1 MNAKKSLEGQRDLA
15 FDEQPAD
22 LMPSNDVPVEVLNDL
37 RETTQ
42 RKFAELQRLTFEE
55 YARLV
60 KACTYEEV
68 ITCLELVRAKRHP
81 SEFRAKMEQQIRGWL
96 TDPGIHQ
103 KPLSPK
109 QFAMTKPKWPIK
121 YTLP

>member
-1 MNAKKSLEGQRDLA
+1 MDAKKSSGQRDLA

-22 LMPSNDVPVEVLNDL
+22 LMPSYTDEQVEVLNNM
-37 RETTQ
+37 REAEQ

-55 YARLV
+55 YTRLV

-96 TDPGIHQ
+96 SEPGIHQ